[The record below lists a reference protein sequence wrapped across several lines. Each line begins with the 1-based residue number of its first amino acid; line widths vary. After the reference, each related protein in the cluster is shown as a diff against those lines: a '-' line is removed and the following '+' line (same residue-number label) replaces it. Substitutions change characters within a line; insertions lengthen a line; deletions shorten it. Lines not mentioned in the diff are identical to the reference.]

1 MGFIACLTASP
12 PLPWSFRKIRGDLR
26 PCPAIRRRSSSG
38 QGEGQHALAV
48 QKPAPDEMKNR
59 GVLERDSRCLVELMC
74 GIKDLPQE
82 LVERFEQT
90 AIIYFAEIAILGG
103 GNDEHRLPSR
113 TR

>member
-1 MGFIACLTASP
+1 MEFIACLTASP

-48 QKPAPDEMKNR
+48 QQPAPDEMKNR

-90 AIIYFAEIAILGG
+90 GHHLL
-103 GNDEHRLPSR
+103 R
-113 TR
+113 